1 MTSPVPLSVTLRRT
15 AGGLLAA
22 IALTAV
28 AGCTG
33 SDDQPENAAAPQP
46 EPSVASS
53 SAPATPSPTASASAS
68 QTPSAGGTTTASP
81 TTALLAWKPL
91 PGDPADTITT
101 NGRWTLTI
109 AADGRSWR
117 LTPAGKGPGRTFG
130 ASAPHGERIMK
141 AGLNGS
147 FAVVVYGT
155 EAGTRPETAAVTDLG
170 RQRTSTIDAA
180 DDAAPASDTS
190 WSLYGTHL
198 WYATGGQGGTPYCLA
213 SADLDTGRSAVG
225 WCADAHHG
233 FTNIM
238 AADGP
243 TAMMTF
249 DDARPTSCRT
259 LVTVSGE
266 AQRPGKEITPVPGVP
281 ACKGSQAVALA
292 GSTVWSMVP
301 DEHRYQQIHV
311 YASASDGGV
320 TDLGLGVNNT
330 LARCGDSIFWAKN
343 ATGSAPAA
351 LMRWDGSALT
361 TAYETK
367 GFLGQPLC
375 AGDRINIAESGTA
388 RDRQLT
394 ATVD

>member
-1 MTSPVPLSVTLRRT
+1 MIAPTTRLRR
-15 AGGLLAA
+15 AGDASLAA
-22 IALTAV
+22 LALALVT
-28 AGCTG
+28 GCTNA
-33 SDDQPENAAAPQP
+33 DDQPQNAATP
-46 EPSVASS
+46 EPAPSVSS
-53 SAPATPSPTASASAS
+53 PSDTATPAPTGSPSAAASTAAGATATATPTAA
-68 QTPSAGGTTTASP
+68 P
-81 TTALLAWKPL
+81 LDWKPL
-91 PGDPADTITT
+91 PGDPAATITT
-101 NGRWTLTI
+101 NGDWTLTI
-109 AADGRSWR
+109 AASGRSWSLR
-117 LTPAGKGPGRTFG
+117 STGKGAGRNRFG
-130 ASAPHGERIMK
+130 ASAPRGEQIMK

-155 EAGTRPETAAVTDLG
+155 EAGDRPETAVVTDLS

-180 DDAAPASDTS
+180 HGRTPASDTS
-190 WSLYGTHL
+190 WSLSGTRL
-198 WYATGGQGGTPYCLA
+198 WYATGGAGGAPYCLVTA
-213 SADLDTGRSAVG
+213 HLDTGRSAVG

-238 AADGP
+238 ATDGP

-259 LVTVSGE
+259 LVTLSGDVE
-266 AQRPGKEITPVPGVP
+266 GPGKDVTPVPGVP
-281 ACKGSQAVALA
+281 ACKGSQAVTLD

-311 YASASDGGV
+311 YASAADGGV

-330 LARCGDSIFWAKN
+330 LVHCGDSVFWAKN

-361 TAYETK
+361 TAYESR

-375 AGDRINIAESGTA
+375 AGDRINIAESGTG

-394 ATVD
+394 ASVG